1 MGVKPVFSTNSARE
15 EQVVTSDRFTLTAM
29 IGVLMSG
36 TLFLP
41 RLGEADG
48 KYRPNHSESRTP
60 VLVELFTSEGC
71 SDCPPADALL
81 EKLDRL
87 ESINNVEIIALS
99 EHVDYWND
107 IGWKDPYS
115 SGEYSLRQG
124 AYGRQFGLGSV
135 YTPQMVVDGR
145 AQFVGSNETDAVR
158 AIENAGKI
166 EKIPLSLS
174 SIRFDG
180 ADRIVLHVEASPSPS
195 SLSGGNAE
203 MLLAVADDTDISS
216 VTRGENAGRTLKHV
230 AVVRTLV
237 SVGKLGSRGT
247 FSQDVAVNLIRGTTR
262 NFRVV
267 AIIQQPE
274 AGRVLGVGIARISN

>member
-1 MGVKPVFSTNSARE
+1 
-15 EQVVTSDRFTLTAM
+15 VTSNRFALMAVIGVM
-29 IGVLMSG
+29 IGG
-36 TLFLP
+36 ALFLP
-41 RLGEADG
+41 RLGQAG
-48 KYRPNHSESRTP
+48 AKYRPNPSASRTP

-81 EKLDRL
+81 EKLDRS
-87 ESINNVEIIALS
+87 ESLNNVEVIALS

-115 SGEYSLRQG
+115 SREYSLRQG

-145 AQFVGSNETDAVR
+145 AQFVGSSERDAVR
-158 AIENAGKI
+158 AIESASKV
-166 EKIPLSLS
+166 EKIPLRLS
-174 SIRFDG
+174 SIRFEG
-180 ADRIVLHVEASPSPS
+180 ADRVGLHVEAGPSPS
-195 SLSGGNAE
+195 SSSGGNAE
-203 MLLAVADDTDISS
+203 VLLAVADDSDVSS

-237 SVGKLGSRGT
+237 SVGRLSSAGT
-247 FSQDVAVNLIRGTTR
+247 FSQDVSVNLIRGTTR
-262 NFRVV
+262 NLRVV

-274 AGRVLGVGIARISN
+274 AGGVLGVGIGRISN